1 MEEELDLVTTESAP
15 PPKPAYTPETT
26 PYDPARQREHV
37 RAGIAYLLIG
47 LLVGIIVLS
56 FLMLILACRSF
67 EEVKGMLELLL
78 APIVG
83 LVGAVTGFYYGEK
96 AKSQ

>member
-1 MEEELDLVTTESAP
+1 MEEDLDLVTTEGAP
-15 PPKPAYTPETT
+15 PAKSAYTLETKQ
-26 PYDPARQREHV
+26 YDPARQREHV

-56 FLMLILACRSF
+56 FLMLILAGRSF
-67 EEVKGMLELLL
+67 DEVKGMLELLL

-96 AKSQ
+96 AKS